1 MKLYTFITQNISQTL
16 RFQFLTNPYIHKPVF
31 MPVEGF
37 TSTWCQ
43 KNIMS
48 MNKLNSEN
56 RKKGKKV
63 LLLHKLRAT
72 ILVWKLKGIF
82 TTAKLDINH

>member
-1 MKLYTFITQNISQTL
+1 
-16 RFQFLTNPYIHKPVF
+16 
-31 MPVEGF
+31 
-37 TSTWCQ
+37 
-43 KNIMS
+43 MS